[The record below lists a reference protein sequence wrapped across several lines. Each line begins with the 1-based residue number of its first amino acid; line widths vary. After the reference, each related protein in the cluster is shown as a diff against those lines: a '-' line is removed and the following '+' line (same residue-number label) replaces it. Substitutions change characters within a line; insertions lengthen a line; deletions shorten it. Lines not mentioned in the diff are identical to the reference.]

1 MSGAAGIAAAK
12 NRRSRADPVRT
23 SVVDCK
29 SINGTCATK
38 NINQSQKQ
46 QQQPQQTRYTIPTME
61 NALVDPISMKILGPM
76 PTLQVL
82 KIHEQRLN
90 RIDEQVTQ
98 FANRHIQAQ
107 QNSVNTSNVNSN
119 NDYTERIECM
129 EDKIR
134 MLEEVIMNLQ
144 LTITNVQGFAMETNM
159 TMMKMK
165 REQEEKS
172 HEISVPKHHSE
183 VEQVSTPNIDID
195 VSVHPLPSSHSSSI
209 SDLTDIIDTIH
220 NDEIVVSNITYALN
234 NGY

>member
-12 NRRSRADPVRT
+12 NRRSRTDPVRP

-29 SINGTCATK
+29 ALNGSCAPK
-38 NINQSQKQ
+38 NNNQ
-46 QQQPQQTRYTIPTME
+46 QQQQQQQQQQNRSIPTME

-76 PTLQVL
+76 PTPQVL

-98 FANRHIQAQ
+98 LANRPIQPQ
-107 QNSVNTSNVNSN
+107 QNSVHNSN
-119 NDYTERIECM
+119 NDYTEQIECM

-144 LTITNVQGFAMETNM
+144 LTITNVQGFAMETNLA
-159 TMMKMK
+159 MMKMK
-165 REQEEKS
+165 REQEEKA
-172 HEISVPKHHSE
+172 HEASLSAPKHHIE
-183 VEQVSTPNIDID
+183 VDQASLSDIDID
-195 VSVHPLPSSHSSSI
+195 VSVLPSSSSS
-209 SDLTDIIDTIH
+209 SVDLTDIIDTIH

>member
-12 NRRSRADPVRT
+12 NRRSRTDPVRP

-29 SINGTCATK
+29 AINGSCAPK
-38 NINQSQKQ
+38 NNNQSQQ
-46 QQQPQQTRYTIPTME
+46 QQQQQQQNRSMPAIE

-76 PTLQVL
+76 PTPQVL

-98 FANRHIQAQ
+98 LANRPIQSQ
-107 QNSVNTSNVNSN
+107 QNSVHNSNANSN
-119 NDYTERIECM
+119 NDYTEQIECM

-144 LTITNVQGFAMETNM
+144 LTITNVQGFAMETNLA
-159 TMMKMK
+159 MMKMK
-165 REQEEKS
+165 REQEEKA
-172 HEISVPKHHSE
+172 HEASVSVPKHHIE
-183 VEQVSTPNIDID
+183 VDQASLSDIDID
-195 VSVHPLPSSHSSSI
+195 VSVLHSSS
-209 SDLTDIIDTIH
+209 SSVDLTDIMDTIH